1 MRLSV
6 TLYPKRTEFCD
17 FGTAKSLR
25 AEKFGLHRV
34 MMMRRRSGGRR
45 FAKIFRGS
53 RAACGRVPG
62 ILRRALLR
70 GHHMNPE
77 SPAAQV
83 RLAVSADTPQI
94 ARLVEHY
101 WRFEQIEGFDTH
113 DVQKLLDTLVSRP
126 PLGAVWLATIGGEP
140 AGYAIVTFMFSLE
153 HRGMMAEIDEFFV
166 LPEARA
172 HGVGASLLAASE
184 THLRAHNF
192 VRLQLQIDRDNH
204 LARSFYQRHGFEDR
218 AAYQLLDKPLTAAL

>member
-1 MRLSV
+1 
-6 TLYPKRTEFCD
+6 
-17 FGTAKSLR
+17 
-25 AEKFGLHRV
+25 
-34 MMMRRRSGGRR
+34 
-45 FAKIFRGS
+45 
-53 RAACGRVPG
+53 
-62 ILRRALLR
+62 
-70 GHHMNPE
+70 MNAE

-83 RLAVSADTPQI
+83 RLAVSADTLQI

-113 DVQKLLDTLVSRP
+113 EVQKLLDTIVSRP
-126 PLGAVWLATIGGEP
+126 RLGAVWLATIGGEP

-172 HGVGASLLAASE
+172 RGVGASLLAASE
-184 THLRAHNF
+184 THLRARNF

-218 AAYQLLDKPLTAAL
+218 AAYQLLDKSLTAAL